1 MMITS
6 AGANKLL
13 RKLEDDKQFLL
24 SQENAAAT
32 YIVSEGMEP
41 IVPDYDYRQTAQSLL
56 EIEEKIRTVK
66 HALNVFNS
74 TTVLDGPGLPLIRH
88 WCRWRS

>member
-41 IVPDYDYRQTAQSLL
+41 IVPDYDYRQTAQTLL
-56 EIEEKIRTVK
+56 EIEAPPYWT
-66 HALNVFNS
+66 
-74 TTVLDGPGLPLIRH
+74 GWGLPLIRH